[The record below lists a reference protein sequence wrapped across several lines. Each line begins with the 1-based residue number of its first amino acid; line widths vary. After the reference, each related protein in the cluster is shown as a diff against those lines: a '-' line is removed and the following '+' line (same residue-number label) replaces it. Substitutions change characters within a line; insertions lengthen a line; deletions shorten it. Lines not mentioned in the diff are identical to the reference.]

1 MPNRLCP
8 TREEMIAYVA
18 DVAGA
23 GLDRVVDAHLDQC
36 DTCLQILDTL
46 ISDDPVLVAVRHP
59 AVAAADPER
68 VNGLIDRIHS
78 QVFHGPDTTALQI
91 PKSGQQLGKYTVL
104 SQIGSGGMGTVL
116 LVQDVDLQRRVA
128 LKLIKP
134 ERFTWTN
141 KQRFLR
147 EARAAAALESDHVVT
162 IFDAGEFARSAPV
175 ASCAS

>member
-59 AVAAADPER
+59 AVRSEE
-68 VNGLIDRIHS
+68 
-78 QVFHGPDTTALQI
+78 
-91 PKSGQQLGKYTVL
+91 
-104 SQIGSGGMGTVL
+104 
-116 LVQDVDLQRRVA
+116 RRVG
-128 LKLIKP
+128 KGCRSRWSP
-134 ERFTWTN
+134 E
-141 KQRFLR
+141 
-147 EARAAAALESDHVVT
+147 H
-162 IFDAGEFARSAPV
+162 
-175 ASCAS
+175 